1 MNIRAK
7 LIAGFALVL
16 LASAAMG
23 LYAIKTFGDVS
34 DLTMRMYDEALM
46 STSFARSAHTNF
58 IKLDRELSLILA
70 DSPDID
76 REEALERAEEYED
89 LAREDLEVVEERF
102 TTDKA
107 QALVGELMAMMDR
120 ATAIRELIAEN
131 PEVSTAT
138 RDRRAELFLALEE
151 KLDILVEHSA
161 EEGYLFSQDAGAFND
176 LNFKLQIGS
185 LALTIVIGFAAAV
198 LLARTISTPIKTIT
212 EAMKLLAGN
221 DKTVEVPG
229 VDRKDE
235 VGAMARALL
244 VFKDTAIKIE
254 QVAQQQLESEKQAK
268 KQRRQE
274 MLQLADRFEKNVMA
288 VVTGVGTAS
297 NAMRQTAET
306 MAKAAQS
313 TSKQAVEAS
322 VVTGQASSN
331 VQTVATASEELTTA
345 IAEISRQVAQ
355 AASIAEAATGT
366 AENSKATVAGL
377 ADAAEK
383 IGEVVGLISSIAAQT
398 NLLAL
403 NATIEAARAGEAGKG
418 FAVVASEVK
427 MLAQQ
432 TASAT
437 DEIGAQIAEV
447 QQSIGGTVQANETI
461 ASTIHEIDE
470 ISKTIAASVKDQT
483 ASTGEI
489 SRNVQEVATGTQQVS
504 DNIGTVTKTA
514 DETGSAAG
522 EVLAAAGQ
530 LSEQSENLRT
540 EVEKFL
546 AGIRA
551 A

>member
-23 LYAIKTFGDVS
+23 LYAIKAFGDVS
-34 DLTMRMYDEALM
+34 ALTMRMYDEALM

-70 DSPDID
+70 GSADID
-76 REEALERAEEYED
+76 REEALERAEEYEE

-102 TTDKA
+102 MTGKA
-107 QALVGELMAMMDR
+107 QALVGELTALMDQ
-120 ATAIRELIAEN
+120 ATAIRERIAEN
-131 PEVSTAT
+131 PEVSAAT

-161 EEGYLFSQDAGAFND
+161 EEGYLFSQDAKAFND
-176 LNFKLQIGS
+176 LNVKLQIGS
-185 LALTIVIGFAAAV
+185 LALTIVIGFAAAI

-212 EAMKLLAGN
+212 QAMKLLAGN

-229 VDRKDE
+229 VDRRDE

-244 VFKDTAIKIE
+244 VFKDNAIKIE
-254 QVAQQQLESEKQAK
+254 QVAQQQLESEQQAK

-274 MLQLADRFEKNVMA
+274 MLQLADRFEENVMA

-322 VVTGQASSN
+322 VVTDQASSN

-366 AENSKATVAGL
+366 AENSKVTVAGL
-377 ADAAEK
+377 AEAAEK
-383 IGEVVGLISSIAAQT
+383 IGEVVGLISNIAAQT

-470 ISKTIAASVKDQT
+470 ISKTIAASVKDQS

-530 LSEQSENLRT
+530 LSEQSESLRT

>member
-23 LYAIKTFGDVS
+23 LYAIKTFGAVS

-461 ASTIHEIDE
+461 ANTIHEIDE
-470 ISKTIAASVKDQT
+470 ISKTIAASVKDQS

-514 DETGSAAG
+514 DETGTAAG

>member
-23 LYAIKTFGDVS
+23 LYAIKTFGAVS

-514 DETGSAAG
+514 DETGTAAG